1 MYFTYYVVKNYFFMG
16 GTTLDIFCKEVKPF
30 VPLNLHEVR
39 FWLRIMKEH
48 SLFIKLGFPCDQTDL
63 INEAQGFYDVFED
76 LEKIACRV
84 NCDADFNHFIE
95 QVIVAVKNIF
105 CFKRHL
111 LHLLI
116 ECRIRGG
123 ANYPLLIDHVSREAM
138 YFLKIL
144 EKIQCGEMKYPVDS
158 IVSENVFW
166 LRIMADHLKFIRGL
180 LDPSEREVLNTS
192 NTLSD
197 KFDQLQLHARDFDS
211 MLWHFHPTNDFRR
224 FETEVINS
232 TVELRNFK
240 ATAEELI
247 EQCAVLSLI
256 PPLLADHVRREAEH
270 FLEILDMIQSE
281 IDDCQHPQIIG
292 CDCECRKK

>member
-1 MYFTYYVVKNYFFMG
+1 M
-16 GTTLDIFCKEVKPF
+16 DIFCEDVKPF

-48 SLFIKLGFPCDQTDL
+48 SLFIKLGLPCDQTEL
-63 INEAQGFYDVFED
+63 ICEAQEFYNVFEE
-76 LEKIACRV
+76 LEKKACRV
-84 NCDADFNHFIE
+84 NCEADLKRLIGNI
-95 QVIVAVKNIF
+95 IVAVKNIF
-105 CFKRHL
+105 CYKRHL

-123 ANYPLLIDHVSREAM
+123 ANYPLLIDHISREAM

-144 EKIQCGEMKYPVDS
+144 EKIECDEMEYPIDS

-180 LDPSEREVLNTS
+180 LDPSEREVWSTS
-192 NTLSD
+192 NSLSD

-211 MLWHFHPTNDFRR
+211 MLWHFRPNNNFSR
-224 FETEVINS
+224 FETEVTS
-232 TVELRNFK
+232 SMVELRNFK
-240 ATAEELI
+240 VTAEELI
-247 EQCAVLSLI
+247 KECSVLSLI

-270 FLEILDMIQSE
+270 FLEILNLIQNE
-281 IDDCQHPQIIG
+281 MDNCDHPQIIC
-292 CDCECRKK
+292 CD

>member
-1 MYFTYYVVKNYFFMG
+1 M
-16 GTTLDIFCKEVKPF
+16 DIFCKEVQPF
-30 VPLNLHEVR
+30 VPLNVHEVR

-48 SLFIKLGFPCDQTDL
+48 SLFIKLGLPCDQTQL
-63 INEAQGFYDVFED
+63 ISEAQGFYNVFED
-76 LEKIACRV
+76 LENTAARI
-84 NCDADFNHFIE
+84 NCDNNFERFIE
-95 QVIVAVKNIF
+95 RVIIAVKNIF

-116 ECRIRGG
+116 ECKIRGG

-138 YFLKIL
+138 YFLKVL
-144 EKIQCGEMKYPVDS
+144 GKIQDGEMKYPVDA

-192 NTLSD
+192 NILSD

-211 MLWHFHPTNDFRR
+211 MLWHFRPNNDFAR
-224 FETEVINS
+224 FEREVTNS
-232 TVELRNFK
+232 TIELRNFK

-247 EQCAVLSLI
+247 QQCAVLSLI

-270 FLEILDMIQSE
+270 FLEILEMIQSE
-281 IDDCQHPQIIG
+281 TADCQHPHIIH
-292 CDCECRKK
+292 CDCD

>member
-1 MYFTYYVVKNYFFMG
+1 
-16 GTTLDIFCKEVKPF
+16 
-30 VPLNLHEVR
+30 
-39 FWLRIMKEH
+39 MKEH
-48 SLFIKLGFPCDQTDL
+48 SLFIKLGLPCDQTEL
-63 INEAQGFYDVFED
+63 ICEAQEFYNVFED

-84 NCDADFNHFIE
+84 NCEEDLKRFIKK
-95 QVIVAVKNIF
+95 VIVAVKNIF
-105 CFKRHL
+105 CFKRNL
-111 LHLLI
+111 LHQLI

-144 EKIQCGEMKYPVDS
+144 EKIECDEMEYPIDS

-180 LDPSEREVLNTS
+180 LDPSEREVWNTS
-192 NTLSD
+192 NALSD

-211 MLWHFHPTNDFRR
+211 MLWHFRPTNDFSR
-224 FETEVINS
+224 FETEVTNS
-232 TVELRNFK
+232 MVELRNFK

-247 EQCAVLSLI
+247 KECAVLSLI

-270 FLEILDMIQSE
+270 FLEILDLIQSE
-281 IDDCQHPQIIG
+281 MDDCQHTKIVC
-292 CDCECRKK
+292 CDFEYRKKK